1 MPLGKAAY
9 GKQVDG
15 SLSLQPGAFGGA
27 DYKAMDSKAYKGVK
41 STVDEVSRDE
51 ANLEAERGETA
62 FGPITGQTIPDHLKI
77 KGKRHFEGG
86 TPLNLPDDTFIFSD
100 TASLRINDP
109 AVLAMFNKTPKKGGY
124 TPAELAK
131 PYDISKYKSI
141 LLDPDSGKLER
152 NTATIMIKNY
162 IMKLGALALVQES
175 MKGFPQGVPAMAK
188 PYMEANQI
196 NEEDLI
202 PELKEQAEAL
212 ETALAQGQTPG
223 GQQMPQEQNP
233 MMAQEMQQANPEQAM
248 MAQQQMLQ
256 QPQEAQHILSKCQVE
271 KL

>member
-1 MPLGKAAY
+1 MRVQITKMPLGKAAY

-15 SLSLQPGAFGGA
+15 SLSLKPGAFGGA

-109 AVLAMFNKTPKKGGY
+109 AVL
-124 TPAELAK
+124 
-131 PYDISKYKSI
+131 
-141 LLDPDSGKLER
+141 
-152 NTATIMIKNY
+152 
-162 IMKLGALALVQES
+162 
-175 MKGFPQGVPAMAK
+175 
-188 PYMEANQI
+188 
-196 NEEDLI
+196 
-202 PELKEQAEAL
+202 
-212 ETALAQGQTPG
+212 
-223 GQQMPQEQNP
+223 
-233 MMAQEMQQANPEQAM
+233 
-248 MAQQQMLQ
+248 
-256 QPQEAQHILSKCQVE
+256 VE
-271 KL
+271 VGL